1 MTSTP
6 RPYAATSGASNSG
19 SATGRLTSPMHAP
32 GHAGID
38 PQAVTIS
45 GLILNQNYGPE
56 NPPES
61 LKAIDR
67 EVPAPGKFPYT
78 RGLFPAGYRTRLW
91 TMRQFAG
98 FGSADDTNKRFKYL
112 LSQAKGTNANTG
124 LSTAFDLPTLM
135 GRDSD
140 DELSAGEVGKCGVAI
155 STIEDMH
162 RLYDDIPIG
171 EVTVS
176 QTINGPAA
184 VIWAMYLAHALQR
197 GIGWE
202 TLGGTLQND
211 ILKEFHAQNEFI
223 YPPEPSVKL
232 VVDTIEFQSRHVP
245 RWNSVSISGY
255 HIREAGSSAH
265 QELAFTLRDGME
277 YVEACLE
284 RGLDIDS
291 FAPRLSFFFNSH
303 NEFFEEICKLRAA
316 RRIWARAMK
325 DRYGAKNERSW
336 FMKTHVQ
343 TAGCSLTE
351 QQPLNNIVRVAYQAM
366 AAVLGGCQSLHT
378 DSMDETLG
386 LPTEQAVTVALRTQ
400 QILAHETG
408 VTRVAD
414 PLGGSWFIEHL
425 TDVMES
431 AALEYIAEVDA
442 MGQAPGGAP
451 GANAGGTDLR
461 AVPSGTAAAKAVG
474 VYAPRPGYTRGVVNG
489 INRGYFRRQIAEAS
503 YRFSEEC
510 EAGDRIIVGVNAY
523 TEGDEHRPIDILTI
537 PHEVEVQQ
545 CERLAAFK
553 KRRDASAVQRAL
565 DNIRSACRG
574 KPYNL
579 INTLPGLSANQGT
592 GQGTSQAPGRASPS
606 AATTPSP
613 AANSSSLHAT
623 NVMPALIDGALA
635 NCTLGEMVQA
645 MADVYGRYSGGPEW

>member
-1 MTSTP
+1 HIP
-6 RPYAATSGASNSG
+6 RDIA
-19 SATGRLTSPMHAP
+19 AP
-32 GHAGID
+32 G
-38 PQAVTIS
+38 
-45 GLILNQNYGPE
+45 E
-56 NPPES
+56 
-61 LKAIDR
+61 
-67 EVPAPGKFPYT
+67 FPYT
-78 RGLFPAGYRTRLW
+78 RGLFPQGYRTRLW

-98 FGSADDTNKRFKYL
+98 FGSADDTNRRFKYL
-112 LSQAKGTNANTG
+112 LAQAKTSTKANTG

-140 DELSAGEVGKCGVAI
+140 DQLCIGEVGKCGVAI
-155 STIEDMH
+155 DTIEDMH
-162 RLYDDIPIG
+162 RLYADIPIDQ
-171 EVTVS
+171 VTVS

-197 GIGWE
+197 GISWS

-211 ILKEFHAQNEFI
+211 ILKEFHSQNEFI

-255 HIREAGSSAH
+255 HIREAGSTAT

-277 YVEACLE
+277 YVEACME
-284 RGLDIDS
+284 RGLDIDD

-303 NEFFEEICKLRAA
+303 NEFFEELCKLRAA
-316 RRIWARAMK
+316 RRIWARVMK
-325 DRYGAKNERSW
+325 NRYGAKSERSW

-408 VTRVAD
+408 VTRVTD
-414 PLGGSWFIEHL
+414 PLGGSWFIEAL
-425 TDVMES
+425 TDKMEADALDYIHEIDS
-431 AALEYIAEVDA
+431 MGTYADWHSKGASGAGATLEQHAAYAARKTFGRAAIA
-442 MGQAPGGAP
+442 
-451 GANAGGTDLR
+451 
-461 AVPSGTAAAKAVG
+461 
-474 VYAPRPGYTRGVVNG
+474 G
-489 INRGYFRRQIAEAS
+489 INKGYFRRQIAEAS

-510 EAGDRIIVGVNAY
+510 EAGDRIIVGVNEY
-523 TEGDEHRPIDILTI
+523 VDKDEKRPIDILVI
-537 PHEVEVQQ
+537 PDSVETEQV
-545 CERLAAFK
+545 ERLKAFK
-553 KRRDASAVQRAL
+553 SKRNAGHVQRAL
-565 DNIRSACRG
+565 ENIRLACVG
-574 KPYNL
+574 KPHTL
-579 INTLPGLSANQGT
+579 INDLPGIGKAGEVCGGN
-592 GQGTSQAPGRASPS
+592 
-606 AATTPSP
+606 
-613 AANSSSLHAT
+613 LHAT

-645 MADVYGRYSGGPEW
+645 MADMYGRYGGGPEW